1 MQFAHLRSIS
11 LSFTAYGSR
20 RSLSKARFALP
31 LLLLSLLLL
40 PVAASAQ
47 ADNTITSADT
57 VGVKVYF
64 RQGYSSLQPAF
75 RENGIRLDEFMRR
88 VSEMHADSTA
98 RLNSIDIV
106 AYASPEGSFTL
117 NRKLARKRA
126 ENISTYLRGNMP
138 FLSGSLFNVQP
149 KGIDWNGLAAMV
161 EASDMRYRSKVLNI
175 LRNVP
180 ETTYRNGKLVDSRL
194 KRLMDLRGG
203 RPYNYML
210 THFFPELRAA
220 GAYVICDF
228 VRIAQPAIPDESD
241 QSDQSDESDNDAT
254 IEETDTVVSLP
265 ADTLNLVTDNS
276 DLIPARERDYDRWAI
291 KSNALYLAAGVTNIG
306 GEYAFHR
313 HWSVDLPLVYSP
325 YTLARTYR
333 MRFLYIQP
341 EARYWLDRPMKGHF
355 FGVHLHAGV
364 FNVSLDNKNRY
375 QSEKGFHGA
384 GISYGYAMPL
394 SRRWS
399 MEFTVGV
406 GYAFTK
412 YCTYYNVP
420 NGLRYEKDI
429 PYHYWGLTKLG
440 LNFVYRFGDK
450 CGKTKSGKEA
460 GL

>member
-20 RSLSKARFALP
+20 RSLSKACFVMP

-47 ADNTITSADT
+47 ADNTITTADT

-64 RQGYSSLQPAF
+64 RQGYSRLQPAF
-75 RENGIRLDEFMRR
+75 RGNGIRLDEFMRR

-126 ENISTYLRGNMP
+126 ENISAYLRGNMP

-161 EASDMRYRSKVLNI
+161 EVSDMRYRSEVLNI

-220 GAYVICDF
+220 GAYVVCDF
-228 VRIAQPAIPDESD
+228 VRIAQPAIPINKPNEPNESNGAN
-241 QSDQSDESDNDAT
+241 EANEVDAA
-254 IEETDTVVSLP
+254 IPVANELP
-265 ADTLNLVTDNS
+265 
-276 DLIPARERDYDRWAI
+276 ERDYDRWAI

-306 GEYAFHR
+306 GEYAFHP

-364 FNVSLDNKNRY
+364 FNVSIDNKNRY

-420 NGLRYEKDI
+420 NGLRYEKDR
-429 PYHYWGLTKLG
+429 PYNYWGLTKLG

-450 CGKTKSGKEA
+450 CGKTKSRKEA

>member
-1 MQFAHLRSIS
+1 M
-11 LSFTAYGSR
+11 
-20 RSLSKARFALP
+20 P
-31 LLLLSLLLL
+31 LLLVSLFLL

-47 ADNTITSADT
+47 SDNTITTADT

-64 RQGYSSLQPAF
+64 RQGYSKLQPAF
-75 RENGIRLDEFMRR
+75 RGNGIRLDEFMRR

-106 AYASPEGSFTL
+106 AYASPEGPYTL

-126 ENISTYLRGNMP
+126 ENISAYLRGNMP

-161 EASDMRYRSKVLNI
+161 EASDMRYRSEVLNI

-220 GAYVICDF
+220 GAYVVCDF
-228 VRIAQPAIPDESD
+228 VRIAQPAIPINKPNEANGAN
-241 QSDQSDESDNDAT
+241 EANEVDAA
-254 IEETDTVVSLP
+254 IPVANELP
-265 ADTLNLVTDNS
+265 
-276 DLIPARERDYDRWAI
+276 ERDYDRWAI

-306 GEYAFHR
+306 GEYAFHP

-325 YTLARTYR
+325 YTIARRYR

-399 MEFTVGV
+399 IEFTVGV

-420 NGLRYEKDI
+420 NGLRYEKDR
-429 PYHYWGLTKLG
+429 PYNYWGLTKLG

-450 CGKTKSGKEA
+450 CGKTRKEVKP
-460 GL
+460 

>member
-20 RSLSKARFALP
+20 RSLSKACFVMP

-47 ADNTITSADT
+47 ADNTITTADT

-88 VSEMHADSTA
+88 VSEMHTDSTA

-126 ENISTYLRGNMP
+126 ENISAYLRGNMP

-161 EASDMRYRSKVLNI
+161 EASDMHYRSEVLNI

-228 VRIAQPAIPDESD
+228 VRIAQPAIPINKPNEPN
-241 QSDQSDESDNDAT
+241 EANGANGANGANEVDAAIPVAT
-254 IEETDTVVSLP
+254 ELP
-265 ADTLNLVTDNS
+265 
-276 DLIPARERDYDRWAI
+276 ERDYDRWAI

-399 MEFTVGV
+399 MEFTIGV

-420 NGLRYEKDI
+420 NGIRYEKDI

-450 CGKTKSGKEA
+450 CGKTKSRKEA
-460 GL
+460 RL

>member
-1 MQFAHLRSIS
+1 MAASGLHRR
-11 LSFTAYGSR
+11 LSERF
-20 RSLSKARFALP
+20 FALP

-47 ADNTITSADT
+47 ADNTITTADT

-64 RQGYSSLQPAF
+64 RQGYSTLQPAF

-106 AYASPEGSFTL
+106 AYASPEGPYTL

-126 ENISTYLRGNMP
+126 ENISAYLRGNMP

-161 EASDMRYRSKVLNI
+161 EASDMRYRSEVLNI

-220 GAYVICDF
+220 GAYVVCDF
-228 VRIAQPAIPDESD
+228 VRIAQPAIPINKPNEPN
-241 QSDQSDESDNDAT
+241 EANGANEANEVDAA
-254 IEETDTVVSLP
+254 IPVANELP
-265 ADTLNLVTDNS
+265 
-276 DLIPARERDYDRWAI
+276 ERDYDRWAI
-291 KSNALYLAAGVTNIG
+291 KSNALYLAAGVANIG
-306 GEYAFHR
+306 GEYAFHP

-325 YTLARTYR
+325 YTIARRYR

-364 FNVSLDNKNRY
+364 FNVSLDDKNRY
-375 QSEKGFHGA
+375 QSEKGFHGG

-399 MEFTVGV
+399 MEFTIGV

-420 NGLRYEKDI
+420 NGIRYEKDL

-450 CGKTKSGKEA
+450 CGKPKKIKDGKEVKP
-460 GL
+460 

>member
-11 LSFTAYGSR
+11 LSFTASGLR
-20 RSLSKARFALP
+20 RRLSERFFALP
-31 LLLLSLLLL
+31 LLLVSLFLL

-47 ADNTITSADT
+47 ADNTITTADT

-64 RQGYSSLQPAF
+64 RQGYSTLQPAF

-88 VSEMHADSTA
+88 VSDMHADSTA

-126 ENISTYLRGNMP
+126 ENISAYLRDNMP

-161 EASDMRYRSKVLNI
+161 EASDMRYRSEVLNI

-220 GAYVICDF
+220 GAYVVCDF
-228 VRIAQPAIPDESD
+228 VRIAQPAIPINEPN
-241 QSDQSDESDNDAT
+241 EANGANEANEANEVDAAIPVAT
-254 IEETDTVVSLP
+254 ELP
-265 ADTLNLVTDNS
+265 
-276 DLIPARERDYDRWAI
+276 ERDYDRWAI

-420 NGLRYEKDI
+420 NGIRYEKDL

-450 CGKTKSGKEA
+450 CGKTKSGKEVKP
-460 GL
+460 

>member
-20 RSLSKARFALP
+20 RSLSKARFTLQ
-31 LLLLSLLLL
+31 LLLVAMLLL

-75 RENGIRLDEFMRR
+75 RENGIRLYEFMRR

-106 AYASPEGSFTL
+106 AYASPEGPYTL

-126 ENISTYLRGNMP
+126 ENISAYLRGNMP

-149 KGIDWNGLAAMV
+149 KGIDWDGLAAMV
-161 EASDMRYRSKVLNI
+161 EASDMRYRSEVLNI

-180 ETTYRNGKLVDSRL
+180 ETTYRNGRLVDSRL

-210 THFFPELRAA
+210 MHFFPELRAA
-220 GAYVICDF
+220 GAYVVCDF
-228 VRIAQPAIPDESD
+228 VRIAQPAIPINKSNEPN
-241 QSDQSDESDNDAT
+241 EANGANEVDAAIPVAT
-254 IEETDTVVSLP
+254 ELP
-265 ADTLNLVTDNS
+265 
-276 DLIPARERDYDRWAI
+276 ERDYDRWAI

-364 FNVSLDNKNRY
+364 FNVSLDDKNRY

-420 NGLRYEKDI
+420 NGIRYEKDL

-450 CGKTKSGKEA
+450 CGKPKSGKEA

>member
-1 MQFAHLRSIS
+1 MQFAHLRSIF
-11 LSFTAYGSR
+11 LSFTACGSR
-20 RSLSKARFALP
+20 RSLSKARFALQ
-31 LLLLSLLLL
+31 LLLVALLLL
-40 PVAASAQ
+40 PVAALAQ
-47 ADNTITSADT
+47 ADNTITTADT

-64 RQGYSSLQPAF
+64 RQGSSILQPAF
-75 RENGIRLDEFMRR
+75 RDNSVRLDEFMRR
-88 VSEMHADSTA
+88 VSEMHSDSTA

-106 AYASPEGSFTL
+106 AYASPEGPYTL

-126 ENISTYLRGNMP
+126 ENISAYLRDSLP
-138 FLSGSLFNVQP
+138 FLPESLFNVQP
-149 KGIDWNGLAAMV
+149 KGIDWDGLAAMV
-161 EASDMRYRSKVLNI
+161 EASDMRYRSEVLNI

-180 ETTYRNGKLVDSRL
+180 ETTYRKGKLVDSRL

-210 THFFPELRAA
+210 EHFFPELRSA
-220 GAYVICDF
+220 GAYVVCDF
-228 VRIAQPAIPDESD
+228 VRIAQPAIPINKPNEPN
-241 QSDQSDESDNDAT
+241 EANGANEVDAAIPVAT
-254 IEETDTVVSLP
+254 ELP
-265 ADTLNLVTDNS
+265 
-276 DLIPARERDYDRWAI
+276 ERDYDRWAI

-306 GEYAFHR
+306 GEYAFHP

-384 GISYGYAMPL
+384 GISYGYAMAL

-420 NGLRYEKDI
+420 NGLRYEKDR
-429 PYHYWGLTKLG
+429 PYNYWGLTKLG

-450 CGKTKSGKEA
+450 CGKTKSRKEA

>member
-1 MQFAHLRSIS
+1 MTASGLRHR
-11 LSFTAYGSR
+11 LSERF
-20 RSLSKARFALP
+20 FALP
-31 LLLLSLLLL
+31 LLLVSLLLL

-47 ADNTITSADT
+47 ADNTITTADT

-64 RQGYSSLQPAF
+64 RQGYSRLQPAF

-88 VSEMHADSTA
+88 VSEIHADSTA

-106 AYASPEGSFTL
+106 AYASPEGPYTL

-126 ENISTYLRGNMP
+126 ENISAYLRGNMP

-161 EASDMRYRSKVLNI
+161 EASDMRYRSEVLNI
-175 LRNVP
+175 LRNIP
-180 ETTYRNGKLVDSRL
+180 ETTYRNGRLVDSRL

-220 GAYVICDF
+220 GAYVVCDF
-228 VRIAQPAIPDESD
+228 VRIAQPAIPINKPNEANGAN
-241 QSDQSDESDNDAT
+241 EANEVDAAIPVAT
-254 IEETDTVVSLP
+254 ELP
-265 ADTLNLVTDNS
+265 
-276 DLIPARERDYDRWAI
+276 ERDYDRWAI

-306 GEYAFHR
+306 GEYAFHP

-325 YTLARTYR
+325 YTIARRYR

-384 GISYGYAMPL
+384 GISYGYAVPL

-420 NGLRYEKDI
+420 NGIRYEKDI

-450 CGKTKSGKEA
+450 CGKTRKEVKP
-460 GL
+460 

>member
-1 MQFAHLRSIS
+1 MTASGLRRR
-11 LSFTAYGSR
+11 LSER
-20 RSLSKARFALP
+20 LFALP
-31 LLLLSLLLL
+31 LLLVSLFLL

-47 ADNTITSADT
+47 SDNTITTADT

-64 RQGYSSLQPAF
+64 RQGYSKLQPAF
-75 RENGIRLDEFMRR
+75 HGNGIRLDEFMRR
-88 VSEMHADSTA
+88 VSEMHGDSTA

-106 AYASPEGSFTL
+106 AYASPEGPYTL
-117 NRKLARKRA
+117 NKKLARKRA
-126 ENISTYLRGNMP
+126 ENISAYLRGNMP

-161 EASDMRYRSKVLNI
+161 EASDMRYRSEVLNI

-220 GAYVICDF
+220 GAYVVCDF
-228 VRIAQPAIPDESD
+228 VRILPAVVPDTVPSEPV
-241 QSDQSDESDNDAT
+241 EIIEPVY
-254 IEETDTVVSLP
+254 IEETDTVVSPP
-265 ADTLNLVTDNS
+265 ADTLNLVTPNS
-276 DLIPARERDYDRWAI
+276 DLLPKQRDYDRWAI

-306 GEYAFHR
+306 GEYAFHP
-313 HWSVDLPLVYSP
+313 HWSVDFPLVYSP

-420 NGLRYEKDI
+420 NGIRYEKDI

-450 CGKTKSGKEA
+450 CGKTKSGKEVKP
-460 GL
+460 

>member
-20 RSLSKARFALP
+20 RSLSKARFALQ
-31 LLLLSLLLL
+31 LLLVAMLLL

-47 ADNTITSADT
+47 ADNTITTADT
-57 VGVKVYF
+57 VGVKIYF

-88 VSEMHADSTA
+88 VSEMHGDSTA

-126 ENISTYLRGNMP
+126 ENISAYLRGNMP

-149 KGIDWNGLAAMV
+149 KGIDWNGLAA
-161 EASDMRYRSKVLNI
+161 
-175 LRNVP
+175 
-180 ETTYRNGKLVDSRL
+180 
-194 KRLMDLRGG
+194 
-203 RPYNYML
+203 
-210 THFFPELRAA
+210 

-228 VRIAQPAIPDESD
+228 VRIAQPAIPINKPNEPN
-241 QSDQSDESDNDAT
+241 EANGANEANEVDAAIPVAT
-254 IEETDTVVSLP
+254 ELP
-265 ADTLNLVTDNS
+265 
-276 DLIPARERDYDRWAI
+276 ERDYDRWAI

-306 GEYAFHR
+306 GEYAFHP

-364 FNVSLDNKNRY
+364 FNVSLDNRNRY

-420 NGLRYEKDI
+420 NGIRYEKDL

-440 LNFVYRFGDK
+440 INFVYRFGDK
-450 CGKTKSGKEA
+450 CGKTKSRKEA

>member
-1 MQFAHLRSIS
+1 MAASGLHRR
-11 LSFTAYGSR
+11 LSERF
-20 RSLSKARFALP
+20 FALP

-47 ADNTITSADT
+47 ADNTITTADT

-64 RQGYSSLQPAF
+64 RQGYSTLQPAF

-88 VSEMHADSTA
+88 VSDMHADSTA

-126 ENISTYLRGNMP
+126 ENISAYLRGNMP

-161 EASDMRYRSKVLNI
+161 EASDMRYRSEVLNI

-220 GAYVICDF
+220 GAYVVCDF
-228 VRIAQPAIPDESD
+228 VRIAQPAIPINKPNESNGAN
-241 QSDQSDESDNDAT
+241 ESNESNEVDAAIPVAT
-254 IEETDTVVSLP
+254 ELP
-265 ADTLNLVTDNS
+265 
-276 DLIPARERDYDRWAI
+276 ERDYDRWAI

-306 GEYAFHR
+306 GEYAFHP

-364 FNVSLDNKNRY
+364 FNVSLDDKNRY
-375 QSEKGFHGA
+375 QSEKGFHGG

-412 YCTYYNVP
+412 YCTYYNVH
-420 NGLRYEKDI
+420 NGIRYEKDI
-429 PYHYWGLTKLG
+429 PYNYWGITKLG

-450 CGKTKSGKEA
+450 CGKTKSGKEVKP
-460 GL
+460 

>member
-20 RSLSKARFALP
+20 RSLSKACFAMP

-47 ADNTITSADT
+47 ADNTITTADT
-57 VGVKVYF
+57 VGVKIYF
-64 RQGYSSLQPAF
+64 RQGYSTLQPAF
-75 RENGIRLDEFMRR
+75 RGNGIRLNEFMRR
-88 VSEMHADSTA
+88 VSEMHGDSTA

-106 AYASPEGSFTL
+106 AYASPEGPYTL

-161 EASDMRYRSKVLNI
+161 EASDMRYRSEVLNI

-210 THFFPELRAA
+210 EHFFPELRAA
-220 GAYVICDF
+220 GAYVVCDF
-228 VRIAQPAIPDESD
+228 VRIAQPAIPINKPNEPNKPN
-241 QSDQSDESDNDAT
+241 EANGANEANEVDAA
-254 IEETDTVVSLP
+254 IPVANELP
-265 ADTLNLVTDNS
+265 
-276 DLIPARERDYDRWAI
+276 ERDYDRWAI

-306 GEYAFHR
+306 GEYAFHP

-325 YTLARTYR
+325 YTIARRYR

-364 FNVSLDNKNRY
+364 FNVSLDDKNRY

-420 NGLRYEKDI
+420 NGIRYEKDI

-450 CGKTKSGKEA
+450 CGKARKEVKP
-460 GL
+460 

>member
-20 RSLSKARFALP
+20 RSLSKACFVMP

-47 ADNTITSADT
+47 ADNTITTADT

-64 RQGYSSLQPAF
+64 RQGYSTLQPAF

-88 VSEMHADSTA
+88 VSDMHADSTA

-106 AYASPEGSFTL
+106 AYASPEGPYTL
-117 NRKLARKRA
+117 NKKLARKRA
-126 ENISTYLRGNMP
+126 ENISAYLRGNMP

-161 EASDMRYRSKVLNI
+161 EASDMRYRSEVLNI

-220 GAYVICDF
+220 GAYVVCDF
-228 VRIAQPAIPDESD
+228 VRIAQPAIPINKPNEPN
-241 QSDQSDESDNDAT
+241 EANGANEANEVDAA
-254 IEETDTVVSLP
+254 IPVANELP
-265 ADTLNLVTDNS
+265 
-276 DLIPARERDYDRWAI
+276 ERDYDRWAI

-306 GEYAFHR
+306 GEYAFHP

-325 YTLARTYR
+325 YTIARRYR

-399 MEFTVGV
+399 IEFTVGV

-420 NGLRYEKDI
+420 NGLRYEKDR
-429 PYHYWGLTKLG
+429 PYNYWGLTKLG

-450 CGKTKSGKEA
+450 CGKTKSGKEVKP
-460 GL
+460 

>member
-31 LLLLSLLLL
+31 LLLVSLLLL

-47 ADNTITSADT
+47 ADNTITTADT

-64 RQGYSSLQPAF
+64 RQGYSTLQPAF

-126 ENISTYLRGNMP
+126 ENISAYLRGNMP

-161 EASDMRYRSKVLNI
+161 EASDMRYRSEVLNI

-220 GAYVICDF
+220 GAYVVCDF
-228 VRIAQPAIPDESD
+228 VRIAQPAIPINKPNEPN
-241 QSDQSDESDNDAT
+241 EPNEANEANEANEVDAA
-254 IEETDTVVSLP
+254 IPVANELP
-265 ADTLNLVTDNS
+265 
-276 DLIPARERDYDRWAI
+276 ERDYDRWAI

-306 GEYAFHR
+306 GEYAFHP

-325 YTLARTYR
+325 YTIARRYR

-399 MEFTVGV
+399 MEFTIGV

-450 CGKTKSGKEA
+450 CGKTRKEVKP
-460 GL
+460 

>member
-1 MQFAHLRSIS
+1 MTASGFRHR
-11 LSFTAYGSR
+11 LSERF
-20 RSLSKARFALP
+20 FALP
-31 LLLLSLLLL
+31 LLLVSLLLL

-47 ADNTITSADT
+47 SDNTITTADT

-64 RQGYSSLQPAF
+64 RQGYSRLQPAF

-126 ENISTYLRGNMP
+126 ENISAYLRGNMP

-161 EASDMRYRSKVLNI
+161 EASDMRYRSEVLNI

-228 VRIAQPAIPDESD
+228 VRILPAVVPDTVPTEPV
-241 QSDQSDESDNDAT
+241 EIIEPVY

-265 ADTLNLVTDNS
+265 ADTLNLVTPNS
-276 DLIPARERDYDRWAI
+276 DLLPKQRDYDRWAI

-306 GEYAFHR
+306 GEYAFHP

-325 YTLARTYR
+325 YTIARRYR

-420 NGLRYEKDI
+420 NGIRYEKDL

-450 CGKTKSGKEA
+450 CGKTKSGKEVKP
-460 GL
+460 

>member
-20 RSLSKARFALP
+20 RSLSKACFVMP

-47 ADNTITSADT
+47 ADNTITTADT

-75 RENGIRLDEFMRR
+75 RENGIRLDDFMRR

-126 ENISTYLRGNMP
+126 ENISAYLRGNMP

-161 EASDMRYRSKVLNI
+161 EVSDMRYRSEVLNI

-220 GAYVICDF
+220 GAYVVCDF
-228 VRIAQPAIPDESD
+228 VRIAQPAIPINKPNEPN
-241 QSDQSDESDNDAT
+241 EANGANEANEANEVDAA
-254 IEETDTVVSLP
+254 IPVANELP
-265 ADTLNLVTDNS
+265 
-276 DLIPARERDYDRWAI
+276 ERDYDRWAI

-306 GEYAFHR
+306 GEYAFHP

-399 MEFTVGV
+399 MEFTIGV

-420 NGLRYEKDI
+420 NGIRYEKDI

-450 CGKTKSGKEA
+450 CGKTKSRKEA
-460 GL
+460 RL

>member
-1 MQFAHLRSIS
+1 MQFAHLRSIF
-11 LSFTAYGSR
+11 LSFTACGSR
-20 RSLSKARFALP
+20 RSLSKARFALQ
-31 LLLLSLLLL
+31 LLLVALLLL

-47 ADNTITSADT
+47 ADNTITTADT

-64 RQGYSSLQPAF
+64 RQGSSTLQPAF
-75 RENGIRLDEFMRR
+75 RDNSVRLDEFMRR

-126 ENISTYLRGNMP
+126 ENISAYLRGNMP

-161 EASDMRYRSKVLNI
+161 EASDMRYRSEVLNI

-180 ETTYRNGKLVDSRL
+180 ETTYRNGRLVDSRL

-220 GAYVICDF
+220 GAYVVCDF
-228 VRIAQPAIPDESD
+228 VRIAQPAIPINKPNEPN
-241 QSDQSDESDNDAT
+241 EANGANEANEANEVDAA
-254 IEETDTVVSLP
+254 IPVANELP
-265 ADTLNLVTDNS
+265 
-276 DLIPARERDYDRWAI
+276 ERDYDRWAI

-306 GEYAFHR
+306 GEYAFHP

-325 YTLARTYR
+325 YTIARRYR

-420 NGLRYEKDI
+420 NGIRYEKDI

-460 GL
+460 RL

>member
-1 MQFAHLRSIS
+1 MRLWRCTLSTLSMTASGLRRR
-11 LSFTAYGSR
+11 LSER
-20 RSLSKARFALP
+20 LFALP
-31 LLLLSLLLL
+31 LLLVSLFLL

-47 ADNTITSADT
+47 ADSTITTADT

-126 ENISTYLRGNMP
+126 ENISAYLRGNMP

-161 EASDMRYRSKVLNI
+161 EASDMRYRSEVLNI

-180 ETTYRNGKLVDSRL
+180 ETTYRNGRLVDSRL

-220 GAYVICDF
+220 GAYVVCDF
-228 VRIAQPAIPDESD
+228 VRIAQPAIPINKPNEANGAN
-241 QSDQSDESDNDAT
+241 EANEANEVDAAIPVAT
-254 IEETDTVVSLP
+254 ELP
-265 ADTLNLVTDNS
+265 
-276 DLIPARERDYDRWAI
+276 ERDYDRWAI

-306 GEYAFHR
+306 GEYAFHP

-325 YTLARTYR
+325 YTIARRYR

-364 FNVSLDNKNRY
+364 FNVSLDDKNRY

-420 NGLRYEKDI
+420 NGIRYEKDI

-450 CGKTKSGKEA
+450 CGKSKKIKDGKEVTP
-460 GL
+460 

>member
-1 MQFAHLRSIS
+1 MTASGLRRR
-11 LSFTAYGSR
+11 LSER
-20 RSLSKARFALP
+20 LFALP
-31 LLLLSLLLL
+31 LLLVSLFLL

-47 ADNTITSADT
+47 ADNTITTADT

-64 RQGYSSLQPAF
+64 RQGYSKLQPAF
-75 RENGIRLDEFMRR
+75 RGNGIRLDEFMRR
-88 VSEMHADSTA
+88 VSEMHGDSTA

-106 AYASPEGSFTL
+106 AYASPEGPYTL

-126 ENISTYLRGNMP
+126 ENISAYLRGNMP

-161 EASDMRYRSKVLNI
+161 EASDMRYRSEVLNI

-220 GAYVICDF
+220 GAYVVCDF
-228 VRIAQPAIPDESD
+228 VRILPAVVPDTVPTEPV
-241 QSDQSDESDNDAT
+241 EIIEPVY
-254 IEETDTVVSLP
+254 IEETDTVVSIP
-265 ADTLNLVTDNS
+265 ADTLDLVTNHS
-276 DLIPARERDYDRWAI
+276 DLLPARERDYDRWAI
-291 KSNALYLAAGVTNIG
+291 KSNALYLAAGVTNVG
-306 GEYAFHR
+306 GEYAFHP
-313 HWSVDLPLVYSP
+313 HWSVDLPLVWSP

-364 FNVSLDNKNRY
+364 FNVSLDDKNRY
-375 QSEKGFHGA
+375 QSEKGFHGG

-412 YCTYYNVP
+412 YCTYYNVH
-420 NGLRYEKDI
+420 NGIRYEKDI
-429 PYHYWGLTKLG
+429 PYNYWGITKLG

-450 CGKTKSGKEA
+450 CGKTKSGKEVKP
-460 GL
+460 

>member
-20 RSLSKARFALP
+20 RSLSKARIALQ
-31 LLLLSLLLL
+31 LLLVAMLLL

-47 ADNTITSADT
+47 ADNTITTADT

-64 RQGYSSLQPAF
+64 RQGYSRLQPAF
-75 RENGIRLDEFMRR
+75 RGNGIRLDEFMRR
-88 VSEMHADSTA
+88 VSEMYSDSTA

-106 AYASPEGSFTL
+106 AYASPEGPYTL

-126 ENISTYLRGNMP
+126 ENISAYLRGNMP

-161 EASDMRYRSKVLNI
+161 EASDMRYRSEVLNI

-210 THFFPELRAA
+210 EHFFPELRAA
-220 GAYVICDF
+220 GAYVVCDF
-228 VRIAQPAIPDESD
+228 VRIAQPAIPINKPNEAN
-241 QSDQSDESDNDAT
+241 EANEVVAAVPVAT
-254 IEETDTVVSLP
+254 EMP
-265 ADTLNLVTDNS
+265 
-276 DLIPARERDYDRWAI
+276 ERDYDRWAI

-364 FNVSLDNKNRY
+364 FNVSLDNRNRY

-420 NGLRYEKDI
+420 NGIRYEKDI

-450 CGKTKSGKEA
+450 CGKTKSGKEVKP
-460 GL
+460 

>member
-1 MQFAHLRSIS
+1 MTASGLRRR
-11 LSFTAYGSR
+11 LSERF
-20 RSLSKARFALP
+20 FALP
-31 LLLLSLLLL
+31 LLLVSLFLL

-47 ADNTITSADT
+47 ADNTITTADT

-126 ENISTYLRGNMP
+126 ENISAYLHGNMP

-161 EASDMRYRSKVLNI
+161 EASDMRYRSEVLNI

-180 ETTYRNGKLVDSRL
+180 ETTYRNGRLVDSRL

-220 GAYVICDF
+220 GAYVVCDF
-228 VRIAQPAIPDESD
+228 VRIAQPAIPINKPNEANGAN
-241 QSDQSDESDNDAT
+241 EANEANEVDAAIPVAT
-254 IEETDTVVSLP
+254 ELP
-265 ADTLNLVTDNS
+265 
-276 DLIPARERDYDRWAI
+276 ERDYDRWAI

-306 GEYAFHR
+306 GEYAFHP
-313 HWSVDLPLVYSP
+313 HWSIDLPLVYSP

-364 FNVSLDNKNRY
+364 FNVSLDDKNRY
-375 QSEKGFHGA
+375 QSEKGFHGG

-399 MEFTVGV
+399 MEFTIGV

-420 NGLRYEKDI
+420 NGIRYEKDL

-450 CGKTKSGKEA
+450 CGKTKSGKEVKP
-460 GL
+460 

>member
-20 RSLSKARFALP
+20 RSLSKARFALQ
-31 LLLLSLLLL
+31 LLLVALFLL
-40 PVAASAQ
+40 PAAASAQ
-47 ADNTITSADT
+47 VDNTITTADT

-64 RQGYSSLQPAF
+64 RQRSSTLQPAF
-75 RENGIRLDEFMRR
+75 RDNSVRLDEFMRR
-88 VSEMHADSTA
+88 VSEMHSDSTA

-106 AYASPEGSFTL
+106 AYASPEGPYAL

-126 ENISTYLRGNMP
+126 ENISTYLRDSLP
-138 FLSGSLFNVQP
+138 FLPESLFNVQP

-161 EASDMRYRSKVLNI
+161 EASDMRYRSEVLNI

-194 KRLMDLRGG
+194 KWLMDLRGG

-210 THFFPELRAA
+210 THFFPELRSA
-220 GAYVICDF
+220 GAYVVCDF
-228 VRIAQPAIPDESD
+228 VRIAQPAIPINKPNEAN
-241 QSDQSDESDNDAT
+241 EANEANGANEVDAAVPVAT
-254 IEETDTVVSLP
+254 ELP
-265 ADTLNLVTDNS
+265 
-276 DLIPARERDYDRWAI
+276 ERDYDRWAI

-364 FNVSLDNKNRY
+364 FNVSLDDKNRY
-375 QSEKGFHGA
+375 QSQ
-384 GISYGYAMPL
+384 
-394 SRRWS
+394 
-399 MEFTVGV
+399 
-406 GYAFTK
+406 
-412 YCTYYNVP
+412 
-420 NGLRYEKDI
+420 KD
-429 PYHYWGLTKLG
+429 
-440 LNFVYRFGDK
+440 
-450 CGKTKSGKEA
+450 
-460 GL
+460 

>member
-1 MQFAHLRSIS
+1 M
-11 LSFTAYGSR
+11 
-20 RSLSKARFALP
+20 P

-47 ADNTITSADT
+47 ADNTITTADT

-64 RQGYSSLQPAF
+64 RQGYSTLQPAF

-126 ENISTYLRGNMP
+126 ENISAYLRGNMP

-161 EASDMRYRSKVLNI
+161 EASDMRYRSEVLNI

-180 ETTYRNGKLVDSRL
+180 ETTYRNGRLVDSRL

-220 GAYVICDF
+220 GAYVVCDF
-228 VRIAQPAIPDESD
+228 VRIAQPAIPINKPNEPN
-241 QSDQSDESDNDAT
+241 EANGANEANEADAA
-254 IEETDTVVSLP
+254 IPVANELP
-265 ADTLNLVTDNS
+265 
-276 DLIPARERDYDRWAI
+276 ERDYDRWSI

-306 GEYAFHR
+306 GEYAFHP

-420 NGLRYEKDI
+420 NGIRYEKDI

-450 CGKTKSGKEA
+450 CGKTKSGKEVKP
-460 GL
+460 

>member
-20 RSLSKARFALP
+20 RSLSKARFTLQ
-31 LLLLSLLLL
+31 LLLVAMLLL

-47 ADNTITSADT
+47 ADNTITTADT

-64 RQGYSSLQPAF
+64 RQGYSTLQPAF
-75 RENGIRLDEFMRR
+75 RENGIRLDDFMRR

-126 ENISTYLRGNMP
+126 ENISAYLRGNMP

-161 EASDMRYRSKVLNI
+161 EASDMRYRSEVLNI

-220 GAYVICDF
+220 GAYVVCDF
-228 VRIAQPAIPDESD
+228 VRIAQPAIPINKPNEPNEANGANESN
-241 QSDQSDESDNDAT
+241 ESNGANESNEVDAA
-254 IEETDTVVSLP
+254 IPVANELP
-265 ADTLNLVTDNS
+265 
-276 DLIPARERDYDRWAI
+276 ERDYDRWAI

-306 GEYAFHR
+306 GEYAFHP

-364 FNVSLDNKNRY
+364 FNVSLDNRNRY

-420 NGLRYEKDI
+420 NGIRYEKDI

-450 CGKTKSGKEA
+450 CGKPKSGKEA
-460 GL
+460 RL

>member
-1 MQFAHLRSIS
+1 MTASGLRRR
-11 LSFTAYGSR
+11 LSER
-20 RSLSKARFALP
+20 LFALP
-31 LLLLSLLLL
+31 LLLISLFLL

-47 ADNTITSADT
+47 SDNTITTADT

-64 RQGYSSLQPAF
+64 RQGYSKLQPAF
-75 RENGIRLDEFMRR
+75 RGNGIRLDEFMRR
-88 VSEMHADSTA
+88 VSEMHGDSTA

-106 AYASPEGSFTL
+106 AYASPEGPYTL
-117 NRKLARKRA
+117 NKKLARKRA
-126 ENISTYLRGNMP
+126 ENISAYLRGNMP

-161 EASDMRYRSKVLNI
+161 EASNMRYRSEVLNI

-220 GAYVICDF
+220 GAYVVCDF
-228 VRIAQPAIPDESD
+228 VRIAQPAIPINKPNEANGAN
-241 QSDQSDESDNDAT
+241 EANEVDAAIPVAT
-254 IEETDTVVSLP
+254 ELP
-265 ADTLNLVTDNS
+265 
-276 DLIPARERDYDRWAI
+276 ERDYDRWAI

-306 GEYAFHR
+306 GEYAFHP

-325 YTLARTYR
+325 YTIARRYR

-364 FNVSLDNKNRY
+364 FNVSLDDKNRY

-399 MEFTVGV
+399 MEFTIGV

-420 NGLRYEKDI
+420 NGIRYEKDL

-450 CGKTKSGKEA
+450 CGKTKSGKEVKP
-460 GL
+460 

>member
-20 RSLSKARFALP
+20 RSLSKARFALQ
-31 LLLLSLLLL
+31 LLLVALLLL
-40 PVAASAQ
+40 PAAASAQ
-47 ADNTITSADT
+47 ADNTITTADT
-57 VGVKVYF
+57 VVVKIYF
-64 RQGYSSLQPAF
+64 RQGYSLLQPAL
-75 RENGIRLDEFMRR
+75 RQNSVRLDEFMRR

-126 ENISTYLRGNMP
+126 ENISAYLRGNMP

-161 EASDMRYRSKVLNI
+161 EASDMRYRSEVLNI

-228 VRIAQPAIPDESD
+228 VRIAQPEIPINKPNEPN
-241 QSDQSDESDNDAT
+241 EANGANEVDAAVPVAT
-254 IEETDTVVSLP
+254 ELP
-265 ADTLNLVTDNS
+265 
-276 DLIPARERDYDRWAI
+276 ERDYDRWAI
-291 KSNALYLAAGVTNIG
+291 TSNALYLAAGVTNIG
-306 GEYAFHR
+306 GEYAFHP
-313 HWSVDLPLVYSP
+313 HWSVDFPLVYSP
-325 YTLARTYR
+325 YTLTRTYR

-375 QSEKGFHGA
+375 QSEKGFHGV

-420 NGLRYEKDI
+420 NGIRYEKDL

-440 LNFVYRFGDK
+440 INFVYRFGDK
-450 CGKTKSGKEA
+450 CGKTKSGKEVKP
-460 GL
+460 

>member
-20 RSLSKARFALP
+20 RSLSKARFALQ
-31 LLLLSLLLL
+31 LLLVALLLL

-47 ADNTITSADT
+47 ADNTITTADT

-64 RQGYSSLQPAF
+64 RQGSSTMQPAF
-75 RENGIRLDEFMRR
+75 RDNSVRLDEFMRR

-106 AYASPEGSFTL
+106 AYASPEGPYTL

-126 ENISTYLRGNMP
+126 ENISAYLRDSLP

-161 EASDMRYRSKVLNI
+161 ETSDMSYRSEVLNI

-210 THFFPELRAA
+210 THFFPELRSA
-220 GAYVICDF
+220 GTYVVCDF
-228 VRIAQPAIPDESD
+228 VRIAQPAIPINKPNEPNEANGANESN
-241 QSDQSDESDNDAT
+241 EVDAAVPVAT
-254 IEETDTVVSLP
+254 ELP
-265 ADTLNLVTDNS
+265 
-276 DLIPARERDYDRWAI
+276 ERDFDRWAI

-306 GEYAFHR
+306 GEYAFHP
-313 HWSVDLPLVYSP
+313 HWSIDLPLVYSP

-406 GYAFTK
+406 GYAFTR
-412 YCTYYNVP
+412 YCAYYNVP
-420 NGLRYEKDI
+420 NGLRYEKDR
-429 PYHYWGLTKLG
+429 PYNYWGLTKLG

-450 CGKTKSGKEA
+450 CGKTKSRKEA

>member
-20 RSLSKARFALP
+20 RSLSKACFVMP

-47 ADNTITSADT
+47 ADNTITTADT

-75 RENGIRLDEFMRR
+75 RENGIRLDDFMRR

-126 ENISTYLRGNMP
+126 ENISAYLRGNMP

-161 EASDMRYRSKVLNI
+161 EASDMRYRSEVLNI

-180 ETTYRNGKLVDSRL
+180 ETTYRNGRLVDSRL

-210 THFFPELRAA
+210 THFFPELRSA
-220 GAYVICDF
+220 GAYVVCDF
-228 VRIAQPAIPDESD
+228 VRIAQPAIPINKPNEPN
-241 QSDQSDESDNDAT
+241 EANGANEANEVDAAIPVAT
-254 IEETDTVVSLP
+254 ELP
-265 ADTLNLVTDNS
+265 
-276 DLIPARERDYDRWAI
+276 ERDYDRWAI

-306 GEYAFHR
+306 GEYAFHP

-341 EARYWLDRPMKGHF
+341 EARYWLNRPMRGHF

-406 GYAFTK
+406 GYAFTR

-420 NGLRYEKDI
+420 NGLRYEKDR
-429 PYHYWGLTKLG
+429 PYNYWGLTKLG

-450 CGKTKSGKEA
+450 CGKTKSRKEA

>member
-1 MQFAHLRSIS
+1 M
-11 LSFTAYGSR
+11 
-20 RSLSKARFALP
+20 P

-47 ADNTITSADT
+47 ADNTITTADT

-64 RQGYSSLQPAF
+64 RQGYSRLQPAF
-75 RENGIRLDEFMRR
+75 RGNGIRLDEFMRR
-88 VSEMHADSTA
+88 VSEMYSDSTA

-106 AYASPEGSFTL
+106 AYASPEGPYTL

-126 ENISTYLRGNMP
+126 ENISAYLRGNMP
-138 FLSGSLFNVQP
+138 FLSDTLYNVRPQ
-149 KGIDWNGLAAMV
+149 GVDWNGLAAMV
-161 EASDMRYRSKVLNI
+161 EASNMRYRSEVLNI

-210 THFFPELRAA
+210 EHFFPELRAA
-220 GAYVICDF
+220 GAYVVCDF
-228 VRIAQPAIPDESD
+228 VRIAQPAIPINKPNEPN
-241 QSDQSDESDNDAT
+241 EANGANEVDAAIPVAT
-254 IEETDTVVSLP
+254 ELP
-265 ADTLNLVTDNS
+265 
-276 DLIPARERDYDRWAI
+276 ERDYDRWAI
-291 KSNALYLAAGVTNIG
+291 KSNVLYLAAGVTNIG
-306 GEYAFHR
+306 GEYAFHP

-325 YTLARTYR
+325 YTIARRYR

-364 FNVSLDNKNRY
+364 FNVSLDDKNRY
-375 QSEKGFHGA
+375 QSEKGFHGG

-420 NGLRYEKDI
+420 NGIRYEKDL

-450 CGKTKSGKEA
+450 CGKSKKIKDGKEVKP
-460 GL
+460 

>member
-1 MQFAHLRSIS
+1 MTASGLRRR
-11 LSFTAYGSR
+11 LSER
-20 RSLSKARFALP
+20 LFALP
-31 LLLLSLLLL
+31 LLLVSLFLL

-47 ADNTITSADT
+47 TDNTITTADT

-64 RQGYSSLQPAF
+64 RQGYSRLQPAF
-75 RENGIRLDEFMRR
+75 RDNGIRLDEFMRR
-88 VSEMHADSTA
+88 VSEMHGDSTA

-106 AYASPEGSFTL
+106 AYASPEGPYTL
-117 NRKLARKRA
+117 NKKLARKRA
-126 ENISTYLRGNMP
+126 ENISAYLRGNMP

-149 KGIDWNGLAAMV
+149 KGIDWDGLAAMV
-161 EASDMRYRSKVLNI
+161 EASDMRYRSEVLDI

-220 GAYVICDF
+220 GAYVVCDF
-228 VRIAQPAIPDESD
+228 VRILPAVVPDTVPSEPV
-241 QSDQSDESDNDAT
+241 EIIEPVY
-254 IEETDTVVSLP
+254 IEETDTVVSIP
-265 ADTLNLVTDNS
+265 ADTLNLVTPNS
-276 DLIPARERDYDRWAI
+276 DLLPKQRDYDRWAI

-306 GEYAFHR
+306 GEYAFHP

-325 YTLARTYR
+325 YTIARRYR

-364 FNVSLDNKNRY
+364 FNVSLDDKNRY

-420 NGLRYEKDI
+420 NGIRYEKDL

-450 CGKTKSGKEA
+450 CGKSKSGKEVRP
-460 GL
+460 

>member
-1 MQFAHLRSIS
+1 M
-11 LSFTAYGSR
+11 
-20 RSLSKARFALP
+20 P

-47 ADNTITSADT
+47 TDNTITTADT
-57 VGVKVYF
+57 VVVKIYF

-126 ENISTYLRGNMP
+126 ENISAYLRGNMP

-161 EASDMRYRSKVLNI
+161 EASDMRYRSEVLNI

-210 THFFPELRAA
+210 EHFFPELRAA
-220 GAYVICDF
+220 GAYVVCDF
-228 VRIAQPAIPDESD
+228 VRIAQPAIPINKPNEPN
-241 QSDQSDESDNDAT
+241 EANGANEANEADAA
-254 IEETDTVVSLP
+254 IPVANELP
-265 ADTLNLVTDNS
+265 
-276 DLIPARERDYDRWAI
+276 ERDYDRWSI

-306 GEYAFHR
+306 GEYAFHP

-364 FNVSLDNKNRY
+364 FNVSLDNRNRY

-420 NGLRYEKDI
+420 NGIRYEKDI

-450 CGKTKSGKEA
+450 CGKPKSGKEVKP
-460 GL
+460 

>member
-1 MQFAHLRSIS
+1 MTASGLRRR
-11 LSFTAYGSR
+11 LSERF
-20 RSLSKARFALP
+20 FALP
-31 LLLLSLLLL
+31 LLFLALLLL

-47 ADNTITSADT
+47 ADNTITTADT

-64 RQGYSSLQPAF
+64 RQGYSKLQPAF
-75 RENGIRLDEFMRR
+75 RGNGIRLDEFMRR

-106 AYASPEGSFTL
+106 AYASPEGPYTL
-117 NRKLARKRA
+117 NKRLARKRA
-126 ENISTYLRGNMP
+126 DNICAYLRGKMP
-138 FLSGSLFNVQP
+138 FLSDTLYNVRPQ
-149 KGIDWNGLAAMV
+149 GVDWNGLAAMV
-161 EASDMRYRSKVLNI
+161 EASNMRYRSEVLNI

-203 RPYNYML
+203 RPYWYLYEN
-210 THFFPELRAA
+210 FFPELRAA
-220 GAYVICDF
+220 GAYVVCDF
-228 VRIAQPAIPDESD
+228 ERIAQVEEPDTVPVE
-241 QSDQSDESDNDAT
+241 QVVEIIEPVV
-254 IEETDTVVSLP
+254 IEETDTVVSIP
-265 ADTLNLVTDNS
+265 ADTLDLVTNHS
-276 DLIPARERDYDRWAI
+276 DLLPARERDYDRWAI

-306 GEYAFHR
+306 GEYAFHP

-325 YTLARTYR
+325 YTIARRYR

-364 FNVSLDNKNRY
+364 FNVSLDDKNRY
-375 QSEKGFHGA
+375 QSEKGFHGG

-420 NGLRYEKDI
+420 NGIRYEKDI

-450 CGKTKSGKEA
+450 CGKRKEVKP
-460 GL
+460 

>member
-1 MQFAHLRSIS
+1 M
-11 LSFTAYGSR
+11 TASGPR
-20 RSLSKARFALP
+20 RRLFEMLGAFAL
-31 LLLLSLLLL
+31 LIASLLLL
-40 PVAASAQ
+40 PASLFAHSSNSNPQ
-47 ADNTITSADT
+47 SFISKADT

-64 RQGYSSLQPAF
+64 RQGYSTLQPAF
-75 RENGIRLDEFMRR
+75 RENGIRLDGFMRR
-88 VSEMHADSTA
+88 VSEMHRDSTA

-106 AYASPEGSFTL
+106 AYASPEGPYTL
-117 NRKLARKRA
+117 NKKLARKRA
-126 ENISTYLRGNMP
+126 DNISAYLRENMP
-138 FLSGSLFNVQP
+138 FLSGAVFNVQP
-149 KGIDWNGLAAMV
+149 KGIDWDGLAAMV
-161 EASDMRYRSKVLNI
+161 EASDMRYRSEVLNI

-220 GAYVICDF
+220 GAYVVCDF
-228 VRIAQPAIPDESD
+228 VRTIPAVVPDTVTTEPF
-241 QSDQSDESDNDAT
+241 ENAERVY
-254 IEETDTVVSLP
+254 IEETDTVALLP
-265 ADTLNLVTDNS
+265 SDTLNLVTNNS
-276 DLIPARERDYDRWAI
+276 YLLSARERDYDRWAL
-291 KSNALYLAAGVTNIG
+291 KSNALYLAAGVTNLG
-306 GEYAFHR
+306 CEYAFHP
-313 HWSVDLPLVYSP
+313 HWSADLPLVYSP
-325 YTLARTYR
+325 YTIARRYR

-364 FNVSLDNKNRY
+364 FNVSFDDKSRY
-375 QSEKGFHGA
+375 QSEKGFHGG

-420 NGLRYEKDI
+420 NGIRYEKDI

-450 CGKTKSGKEA
+450 CGKQRKEVKP
-460 GL
+460 

>member
-20 RSLSKARFALP
+20 RSLSKARFALQ
-31 LLLLSLLLL
+31 LLLVAMLLL

-47 ADNTITSADT
+47 ANNTITTADT
-57 VGVKVYF
+57 VVVKIYF

-75 RENGIRLDEFMRR
+75 RGNGIRLDEFMRR

-106 AYASPEGSFTL
+106 AYASPEGPYTL
-117 NRKLARKRA
+117 NKKLARKRA
-126 ENISTYLRGNMP
+126 ENISAYLRGNMP

-161 EASDMRYRSKVLNI
+161 EASDMRYRSEVLNI

-220 GAYVICDF
+220 GAYVVCDF
-228 VRIAQPAIPDESD
+228 VRIAQPAIPINKPNEANGAN
-241 QSDQSDESDNDAT
+241 EANEVDAAIPVAT
-254 IEETDTVVSLP
+254 ELP
-265 ADTLNLVTDNS
+265 
-276 DLIPARERDYDRWAI
+276 ERDYDRWAI

-306 GEYAFHR
+306 GEYAFHP

-325 YTLARTYR
+325 YTIARRYR

-364 FNVSLDNKNRY
+364 FNVSLDDKNRY
-375 QSEKGFHGA
+375 QSEKGFHGG

-420 NGLRYEKDI
+420 NGIRYEKDI

-450 CGKTKSGKEA
+450 CGKARKEVKP
-460 GL
+460 

>member
-1 MQFAHLRSIS
+1 MTASGLRRR
-11 LSFTAYGSR
+11 LSER
-20 RSLSKARFALP
+20 LFALP
-31 LLLLSLLLL
+31 LLLVSLFLL

-47 ADNTITSADT
+47 SDNTITTADT

-64 RQGYSSLQPAF
+64 RQGYSRLQPAF
-75 RENGIRLDEFMRR
+75 RDNGIRLDEFMRR

-126 ENISTYLRGNMP
+126 ENISAYLRGNMP

-149 KGIDWNGLAAMV
+149 KGIDWNGLAAMF
-161 EASDMRYRSKVLNI
+161 EASDMRYRSEVLNI

-220 GAYVICDF
+220 GAYVVCDF
-228 VRIAQPAIPDESD
+228 VRIAQPAIPINKPNEPNGANGAN
-241 QSDQSDESDNDAT
+241 EANEANEVDAA
-254 IEETDTVVSLP
+254 IPVANELP
-265 ADTLNLVTDNS
+265 
-276 DLIPARERDYDRWAI
+276 ERDYDRWAI

-306 GEYAFHR
+306 GEYAFHP

-325 YTLARTYR
+325 YTIARRYR

-364 FNVSLDNKNRY
+364 FNVSLDDKNRY

-412 YCTYYNVP
+412 YCTYYNVH
-420 NGLRYEKDI
+420 NGIRYEKDI
-429 PYHYWGLTKLG
+429 PYNYWGITKLG

-450 CGKTKSGKEA
+450 CGKTKSGKEVKP
-460 GL
+460 

>member
-20 RSLSKARFALP
+20 RSLSKACFALQ
-31 LLLLSLLLL
+31 LLLVALLLL
-40 PVAASAQ
+40 PAAASAQ
-47 ADNTITSADT
+47 ADNTITTADT
-57 VGVKVYF
+57 VGVKIYF

-75 RENGIRLDEFMRR
+75 RENSVRLDEFMRR

-161 EASDMRYRSKVLNI
+161 EASDMRYRSEVLNI

-210 THFFPELRAA
+210 EHFFPELRSA
-220 GAYVICDF
+220 GAYVVCDF
-228 VRIAQPAIPDESD
+228 VRIAQPAIPINKSNEPN
-241 QSDQSDESDNDAT
+241 EANGANEVDAAIPVAT
-254 IEETDTVVSLP
+254 ELP
-265 ADTLNLVTDNS
+265 
-276 DLIPARERDYDRWAI
+276 ERDYDRWAI

-306 GEYAFHR
+306 GEYAFHP
-313 HWSVDLPLVYSP
+313 HWSIDLPLVYSP
-325 YTLARTYR
+325 YTIARTYR

-420 NGLRYEKDI
+420 NGLRYEKDR
-429 PYHYWGLTKLG
+429 PYNYWGLTKLG

-450 CGKTKSGKEA
+450 CGKTKSRKEA

>member
-20 RSLSKARFALP
+20 RSLSKACFALP
-31 LLLLSLLLL
+31 LLLVSLLLL

-47 ADNTITSADT
+47 ADNTITTADT

-64 RQGYSSLQPAF
+64 RQGYSTLQPAF

-88 VSEMHADSTA
+88 VSEMHGDSTA

-106 AYASPEGSFTL
+106 AYASPEGPYTL

-161 EASDMRYRSKVLNI
+161 EASDMRYRSEVLNI

-220 GAYVICDF
+220 GAYVVCDF
-228 VRIAQPAIPDESD
+228 VRIAQPAIPINKPNEPN
-241 QSDQSDESDNDAT
+241 EANGANEANEVDAAIPVAT
-254 IEETDTVVSLP
+254 ELP
-265 ADTLNLVTDNS
+265 
-276 DLIPARERDYDRWAI
+276 ERDYDRWAI

-306 GEYAFHR
+306 GEYAFHP

-420 NGLRYEKDI
+420 NGIRYEKDI

-450 CGKTKSGKEA
+450 CGKTRKEVKP
-460 GL
+460 

>member
-20 RSLSKARFALP
+20 RSLSKACFVMP

-47 ADNTITSADT
+47 ADNTITTADT

-64 RQGYSSLQPAF
+64 RQGYSRLQPAF
-75 RENGIRLDEFMRR
+75 RGNGIRLDEFMRR
-88 VSEMHADSTA
+88 VSEMNADSTA

-126 ENISTYLRGNMP
+126 ENISAYLRGNMP

-149 KGIDWNGLAAMV
+149 KGIDWDGLAAMV
-161 EASDMRYRSKVLNI
+161 EASDMRYRSEVLNI

-180 ETTYRNGKLVDSRL
+180 ETTYRNGRLVDSRL

-220 GAYVICDF
+220 GAYVVCDF
-228 VRIAQPAIPDESD
+228 VRIAQPAIPINKPNEPNGAN
-241 QSDQSDESDNDAT
+241 EANEVDAAIPVAT
-254 IEETDTVVSLP
+254 ELP
-265 ADTLNLVTDNS
+265 
-276 DLIPARERDYDRWAI
+276 ERDYDRWAI
-291 KSNALYLAAGVTNIG
+291 KSNALYLAAGVTNVG
-306 GEYAFHR
+306 GEYAFHP
-313 HWSVDLPLVYSP
+313 HWSVDLPLVWSP
-325 YTLARTYR
+325 YTIARRYR

-364 FNVSLDNKNRY
+364 FNVSLDDKNRY
-375 QSEKGFHGA
+375 QSEKGFHGG

-412 YCTYYNVP
+412 YCTYYNVH
-420 NGLRYEKDI
+420 NGIRYEKDI
-429 PYHYWGLTKLG
+429 PYNYWGITKLG

-450 CGKTKSGKEA
+450 CGKTKSGKEVKP
-460 GL
+460 